1 MILPQSN
8 PTWSHDSPFKGSRS
22 FHHPKKVTI
31 AELPGTFQI
40 FRYVKLT
47 KLKHHKKKSTS
58 PFQLHLQQGS
68 LDYIILLILILVEI
82 KKCSK
87 KKDMYI
93 YRPRQKNW
101 GFISPQ
107 QKKTAISFGV
117 VTVLYIFLRHP
128 GQNAPRNR
136 AGVSW
141 GFGLR
146 DVDGVCEPQSR
157 RRRKNLWVGTDG
169 LTFHGKKMAPYRS
182 WSWKWDS

>member
-107 QKKTAISFGV
+107 QKKPPYLLGLLPCYISSFV
-117 VTVLYIFLRHP
+117 TPAKTHHETVLAFPEVLASAMWMAFVNLSPVGGGKI
-128 GQNAPRNR
+128 
-136 AGVSW
+136 
-141 GFGLR
+141 FGLGR
-146 DVDGVCEPQSR
+146 
-157 RRRKNLWVGTDG
+157 TD
-169 LTFHGKKMAPYRS
+169 
-182 WSWKWDS
+182 